1 MKSIYIPAGESKSY
15 EYLVADNLV
24 VEGHLNVE
32 NGLKAKYISGH
43 GVITAGSVS
52 GDVIVADEIETAAIV
67 CKCLMAKRVV
77 AAEVFA
83 SESAAVSC
91 YLSAGYVETGKLT
104 TAISEISEVKADEV
118 IHLQSK
124 KRSMMLT
131 LFLSSLRSFWLAITA
146 PMEEAEDAAY
156 EAAESVT
163 EDNSRD
169 RTEPVEDDPLREKIG
184 QIVRDYL
191 EENAVQEKP
200 DPVADADDFELQR
213 FIGAFKLLRN
223 QGCTLRVVPG
233 TPEEN
238 APVFDFEKEE
248 LIRPAA

>member
-15 EYLVADNLV
+15 EALVTDTLV
-24 VEGHLNVE
+24 GDGHLNVAH
-32 NGLKAKYISGH
+32 GLKAKDIYGH

-91 YLSAGYVETGKLT
+91 YLSAAYVETGKLIT
-104 TAISEISEVKADEV
+104 TISEIGEIKADEV
-118 IHLQSK
+118 IHLPKK
-124 KRSMMLT
+124 KRSMVLT
-131 LFLSSLRSFWLAITA
+131 LFLSALRSLWLALIVPT
-146 PMEEAEDAAY
+146 EGAEDADY
-156 EAAESVT
+156 ETVTDAAGHSTRTQAES
-163 EDNSRD
+163 S
-169 RTEPVEDDPLREKIG
+169 EDDALREKIG
-184 QIVRDYL
+184 SFVREYL
-191 EENAVQEKP
+191 EENGSQEKNREE
-200 DPVADADDFELQR
+200 DAEDFELQR
-213 FIGAFKLLRN
+213 LIGTFKLLRN
-223 QGCTLRVVPG
+223 QGYTLRVIPG

-238 APVFDFEKEE
+238 APIYDFEKEE